1 MCDLA
6 DAPVLQELQVEAN
19 TNGMEEKM
27 PWNKEVAQIRA
38 RMVALEGEWK
48 CRLEDESTQRMEGEC
63 RQEGECSGRL
73 AAAENKIKE
82 LETILEVD
90 ADRCGAVQSLML
102 ELEKEMSR
110 FKTCVAEIKDQM
122 KRMEVGA
129 SDLNTRTFELGMEA
143 ESMSK
148 RLLQAEASLTERKIA
163 ERELVTRAFLFDMLH
178 SSACGCGSSLASLA
192 LELNE
197 TKQENH
203 RLSELVHEL
212 ASSRMFLVEHRLKQ
226 LCQALDAA
234 WQMVPRLVPG
244 PGWPLA
250 TASAGLGWSG
260 ALLGALIAVTGI
272 RKACKRP
279 SGVL

>member
-27 PWNKEVAQIRA
+27 PWNKEVAQIRG

-48 CRLEDESTQRMEGEC
+48 CRLEAESIQRMEGES
-63 RQEGECSGRL
+63 SGRL

-82 LETILEVD
+82 LETVLEVD
-90 ADRCGAVQSLML
+90 ADRCGAMQSLML

-143 ESMSK
+143 ESMSE

-212 ASSRMFLVEHRLKQ
+212 ASSRIFLVEHRLRQ